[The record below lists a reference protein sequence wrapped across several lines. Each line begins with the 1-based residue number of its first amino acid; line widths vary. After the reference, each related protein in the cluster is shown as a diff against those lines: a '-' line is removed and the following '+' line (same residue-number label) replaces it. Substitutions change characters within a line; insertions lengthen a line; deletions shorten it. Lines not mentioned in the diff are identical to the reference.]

1 MKVKMRVAKFLA
13 RTLGVLVLAYLV
25 IATLLPEY
33 MIAGFKIPKF
43 WGR

>member
-1 MKVKMRVAKFLA
+1 VRVAKFFA
-13 RTLGVLVLAYLV
+13 TALGSLVLVYLV